1 MHSMNLNAAYTKKEQ
16 TSELNPVITNTVSVN
31 TYAPGTS
38 KALLPPKHVL
48 ARAADAPTPPLGRPD
63 EPVVEVSTS
72 VSSTDVKS
80 TDVPVADLSNTDK
93 AAFEHKLLSVCISV
107 LSAQDKTLLNNIIDQ
122 TGDIILAAPDLTQ
135 LIAIATGASEESIRF
150 IPDDRVRAGCFSK
163 LPVWTRINKIIVNES
178 DFEIC
183 YNKTYV
189 MFATYRISLEKVI
202 L

>member
-48 ARAADAPTPPLGRPD
+48 ARAADET
-63 EPVVEVSTS
+63 EPVVELSTS
-72 VSSTDVKS
+72 MNSTDVKPVS
-80 TDVPVADLSNTDK
+80 VADLSTTDK

-122 TGDIILAAPDLTQ
+122 TGDIILSAPDLTQ
-135 LIAIATGASEESIRF
+135 LIAIATGVSEENIRF

-189 MFATYRISLEKVI
+189 MFATYRISLEKVV

>member
-38 KALLPPKHVL
+38 KVLLPPKHVL
-48 ARAADAPTPPLGRPD
+48 ARAADEAVAD

-72 VSSTDVKS
+72 MSSTDK
-80 TDVPVADLSNTDK
+80 TDVPVTSVADLSTTDK

-135 LIAIATGASEESIRF
+135 LITIATGASEESIRF